1 MLVRE
6 AGNEMREIR
15 RRELISPEVTPRD
28 EQALRRITST
38 ALSAVEKSRILTPP
52 IKHRRQELVIALHWH
67 PEFIPMDL
75 IRERI
80 EAMYPSKK
88 EELIIPTQ
96 HNAFMT
102 YDSIYS
108 GVEIDCF
115 SEEFNQKVQLLI
127 HLRTDRLESANV
139 LKDMAGYT
147 AKYRSLQL
155 YAFMDA
161 FTSSDEDKIERAV
174 RATGA
179 DDNIVAFTGR
189 AVGKVRSMLEV
200 MGEEIAPQMIKNK
213 ILRNFLDTYRKE
225 FGDSFINRAQAFL
238 QAVKREVKSGF
249 PSHFFYRT
257 REVIEEAHSLG
268 AGVIIPHPEQ
278 FWPILLAGYDVDGI
292 EVWNPQS
299 RRYTDFLISIIDQKN
314 EARDKGARKLLL
326 LMGDD
331 THMGEKIKEPV
342 AQNTDK
348 ALREIGHQE
357 AWHEMEINK
366 KLIMAKMTKADM
378 LHAYRERIS

>member
-1 MLVRE
+1 
-6 AGNEMREIR
+6 MREIR
-15 RRELISPEVTPRD
+15 RRELISPEVTSRD
-28 EQALRRITST
+28 EQALIKITST
-38 ALSAVEKSRILTPP
+38 ELSAAEKARILTPP
-52 IKHRRQELVIALHWH
+52 ITHRRQELIIALHWH

-80 EAMYPSKK
+80 GAMYPSRK

-96 HNAFMT
+96 HNEFMT
-102 YDSIYS
+102 YDSLYS

-127 HLRTDRLESANV
+127 HLRTERLDSANV
-139 LKDMAGYT
+139 LKEMAGYT
-147 AKYRSLQL
+147 FKYRSLQL

-161 FTSSDEDKIERAV
+161 FTSPDENKIERAV

-179 DDNIVAFTGR
+179 DDNIIAFTSR

-238 QAVKREVKSGF
+238 QAVKREVKSDF
-249 PSHFFYRT
+249 PNHFFYRT
-257 REVIEEAHSLG
+257 REVIEEARSLG

-314 EARDKGARKLLL
+314 EAREKGARKLLL

-331 THMGEKIKEPV
+331 THMGEKIKEPG
-342 AQNTDK
+342 AQNMDK
-348 ALREIGHQE
+348 AAREVGLQE